1 MPIYTTPC
9 VLLIISYFRY
19 NSCITFITCGP
30 HDLTTL
36 NMAKRVKSI
45 SSLIDE
51 LDKPLY
57 EGRWRE
63 IEQTLKKS
71 SKKSAIPEAFSCFAQ
86 GEEQL
91 DNYLL
96 GKLGGADLREAESK
110 LKQALELCQPGH
122 DAALQQL
129 AKIKYGQLLWLQGA
143 YIRALATL
151 QEGVQQCT
159 PDTTLM
165 HTCKVLVEGNL
176 YLGLCLEHV
185 FRQRQTT
192 SEISQALGAYEQSLQ
207 LALALLHLT
216 RISTIPRHPAAFKA
230 IKAALER
237 GPLLALKLNRP
248 GRALNLFRR
257 VLQSRDEDILLQM
270 RQVCTSSLASLLLF
284 HGCPASHNSPSSSSI
299 SIAAPGQLQE
309 EAILACFLAK
319 SYVDTWTVSKAEP
332 VPSPAIVFDLL
343 TLSLSDVKLRG
354 QLIQVLEDSMRF
366 SSVIPHVWMQ
376 FALALVAGGQNAQA
390 LAVFHECINLSPED
404 PLMFVTAADFAVE
417 KMDDPHLC
425 LKWATKASSVS
436 KGHFL
441 EPRVE
446 FLLGRAYT
454 ILSERELSSQK
465 RGELHKQ
472 GLRHLKQAVQLDQQ
486 SVDFSFHFALQ
497 LAQSREL
504 LQAITEVRRALS
516 LNAGHTS
523 CLHLLALIL
532 SAQKQYIE
540 ALKVCDFA
548 LQKQPENFG
557 LLECKIKLEVVT
569 NSSHQALKTCKHS
582 LQLWQSLFSDENSG
596 LIGLVTQDQRSLSD
610 IPLAPYE
617 RAEGTISPMMADV
630 ASDAGSSHFS
640 LSASHTHTNQPNLL
654 QAKIWCTVA
663 EVFLSAGKVPDAI
676 SCVREAQYLGPH
688 LPKVLVTHGR
698 VLEREGRM
706 EQALEQYRNALVLQ
720 PINLKALTLVGQ
732 VLHMTGKHVEAEKYL
747 REATSIHQLNHEAW
761 YWLGEVFNAQ
771 NQHELSADCF
781 KTALDLEQT
790 APIQTFSAVLSSLIP
805 PS

>member
-1 MPIYTTPC
+1 
-9 VLLIISYFRY
+9 
-19 NSCITFITCGP
+19 
-30 HDLTTL
+30 
-36 NMAKRVKSI
+36 MAKRVKSI

-51 LDKPLY
+51 QDKPMY

-71 SKKSAIPEAFSCFAQ
+71 SKKIAIPEAFSCFAQ

-96 GKLGGADLREAESK
+96 GKLGNVDLREAEAK
-110 LKQALELCQPGH
+110 LKQALDLCQPGH
-122 DAALQQL
+122 DAALHQL
-129 AKIKYGQLLWLQGA
+129 AKIKYGQLLWLQGS
-143 YIRALATL
+143 YVRALNTL
-151 QEGVQQCT
+151 QEAVQCT
-159 PDTTLM
+159 ADTTLM

-176 YLGLCLEHV
+176 YLGLCFEHISG
-185 FRQRQTT
+185 QSQTV
-192 SEISQALGAYEQSLQ
+192 SDISHAISAYEEALR
-207 LALALLHLT
+207 LALMLLHLT
-216 RISTIPRHPAAFKA
+216 RVSIIPRHPAAFKA
-230 IKAALER
+230 IKTALER
-237 GPLLALKLNRP
+237 GPLLALRLNLP
-248 GRALNLFRR
+248 LRALGLFRR
-257 VLQSRDEDILLQM
+257 VLQSRDEDVLLEM

-284 HGCPASHNSPSSSSI
+284 HSCPASHSSPSSASLSI
-299 SIAAPGQLQE
+299 TSPAQLHE
-309 EAILACFLAK
+309 EAILASFLAK
-319 SYVDTWTVSKAEP
+319 SYVGTWTVSKSEP
-332 VPSPAIVFDLL
+332 VPSPAVVFDLL
-343 TLSLSDVKLRG
+343 TLSLTDVKLRG

-366 SSVIPHVWMQ
+366 SSVVPHVWMQ

-390 LAVFHECINLSPED
+390 LAVFHECINLSPAD
-404 PLMFVTAADFAVE
+404 PLTLVSAAKFAME
-417 KMDDPHLC
+417 KMDNPHLC
-425 LKWATKASSVS
+425 LKWAAKASSVS
-436 KGHFL
+436 EGHFL
-441 EPRVE
+441 EPRAE
-446 FLLGRAYT
+446 FLLGRAY
-454 ILSERELSSQK
+454 ISLSERELSSQK

-472 GLRHLKQAVQLDQQ
+472 GLSHLKRAVELDPQ
-486 SVDFSFHFALQ
+486 SLDYAFHFALQ

-504 LQAITEVRRALS
+504 LQASTEVQRALG
-516 LNAGHTS
+516 LNSGHTS
-523 CLHLLALIL
+523 CLHLLALIF

-540 ALKVCDFA
+540 ALKICDFA

-557 LLECKIKLEVVT
+557 LLECKIKLEVIT

-582 LQLWQSLFSDENSG
+582 LKLWQSLFSDESSG

-617 RAEGTISPMMADV
+617 RADGAISPMIADI

-640 LSASHTHTNQPNLL
+640 LSVSPSPSNQPNLL

-688 LPKVLVTHGR
+688 LPTVLITHGR
-698 VLEREGRM
+698 VLEREGHM
-706 EQALEQYRNALVLQ
+706 EQALAQYRNALILQ

-732 VLHMTGKHVEAEKYL
+732 ALHRTGKYVEAEKYL

-761 YWLGEVFNAQ
+761 FWLGEVFAAQ
-771 NQHELSADCF
+771 SQHEMSADCF

-790 APIQTFSAVLSSLIP
+790 APIQPFSAVLSSLIP